1 MEKIFKIENEIYDKN
16 ILNQAILDFS
26 EVGEIFL
33 QENELKI
40 LWESEEEIDEIF
52 NEFMNYCIWLFNQ

>member
-1 MEKIFKIENEIYDKN
+1 MEKIFKIENDIYDKN
-16 ILNQAILDFS
+16 ILEQAISDFS
-26 EVGEIFL
+26 EVSKIFL

-40 LWESEEEIDEIF
+40 LWETEEEIDEIF

>member
-16 ILNQAILDFS
+16 ILNQAISDFS
-26 EVGEIFL
+26 EVAEIFL

-40 LWESEEEIDEIF
+40 LWETEEEIDEIF

>member
-1 MEKIFKIENEIYDKN
+1 MEKIFKLEDEIYNKN
-16 ILNQAILDFS
+16 ILEKAILDFS
-26 EVGEIFL
+26 EVSEIFL

-40 LWESEEEIDEIF
+40 LWENESEINEIF